1 MSEERPVVSA
11 EIPEFTGNLEQ
22 LETDAGDI
30 AFAGMAVG
38 AAGLLIDAN
47 FNQLEPF
54 YKAPEAEQL
63 FATTAPVAAA
73 GYDLQTELG
82 TVSKA
87 LLDYAAEVRPLV
99 DRLNFLREEAAA
111 FERRV
116 ADDDEWVADGDLI
129 DENTARRNAVN
140 AAWAAFQAA
149 ELACHN
155 KIVALVGGEPL
166 VVNDGSNK
174 GNMYGYRA
182 EDLNAASGLPWGD
195 AVEED
200 NPWYYFHEHAW
211 DFTVGFFV
219 DGVWGTIRGLGTLVG
234 VDGWDAAGQAWTGLG
249 KLLTGIVITGTPL
262 GAAYW
267 LTPADKLPSWLRDS
281 RTAVVE
287 TGKALI
293 AYDEWGKNPSRAAGA
308 VTFNVLTTVFT
319 GGAGGAVA
327 ATGKAGAVAKAISF
341 AGKAGKIVDPMTYI
355 VKGVGSTAVKISDV
369 MASLRGITDGTHIRL
384 GEGTYQIADPPN
396 IADDLPAGLTPEN
409 SVRMTTPEGEVVYLD
424 TKTLVM
430 HNADG
435 TVRESLD
442 TIRHEAT
449 AEQRAGEAAARQE
462 QTPGASGEREFVGAG
477 AGTRVGDAAGVGG
490 RGGDTATVGGRGG
503 DGPGGTG
510 GRTGENAPLGR
521 GGGSGGAGGRGG
533 GLDDLGRTGGDGLGD
548 AGRAGDDAVGDVG
561 RTGDEAVG
569 EGANGT
575 ARPDSDVPARPAGT
589 ERPSFMRDG
598 DNPYGPR
605 GSLTDEQIAEIQVYR
620 ANHEPGYFEKY
631 YKVNGNRLRLDR
643 FDESDFT
650 PPQLTRESP
659 NHPWALVKDAPEPLK
674 PHYLGDSVKQG
685 RGYKTTPEMLRTLD
699 QVALERHLA
708 IKSDTLMQ
716 RLRDVAEAV
725 YKRDGT
731 DAARGLWG
739 ESKGAYKD
747 HHNYMG
753 VAAEKFGESVAEH
766 HYIAAEHPGAVRQ
779 PLDGPKNGNDQFDQV
794 WKDGDRYVVIEA
806 KSSTDTGLG
815 ARNLP
820 SGKRVSQGTREYFLD
835 IIREMQERGKKNP
848 AERKLAADLAEALDD
863 GKLDY
868 VVVKGEKNAGQYAG
882 YRMRQFDIATRSHP

>member
-1 MSEERPVVSA
+1 MSEDRPVVSA

-30 AFAGMAVG
+30 AFDGMAVG

-47 FNQLEPF
+47 FNLLEPF
-54 YKAPEAEQL
+54 YKAPEADQL

-73 GYDLQTELG
+73 GSDLQTELS

-99 DRLNFLREEAAA
+99 DRLNSLREEAAA

-116 ADDDEWVADGDLI
+116 ADDDDWVADGDLI
-129 DENTARRNAVN
+129 DENTGRRNAVN

-174 GNMYGYRA
+174 ENMYGYRA
-182 EDLNAASGLPWGD
+182 EDLDHAGGLPWGD
-195 AVEED
+195 VVEES
-200 NPWYYFHEHAW
+200 NPWYYIHEHAW

-249 KLLTGIVITGTPL
+249 KLLTGIVITAVPVV

-267 LTPADKLPSWLRDS
+267 LAPDDKLPSWLRDS

-327 ATGKAGAVAKAISF
+327 GTGKAGAIAKAISF
-341 AGKAGKIVDPMTYI
+341 AGKAGRIVDPMTYI
-355 VKGVGSTAVKISDV
+355 AKGVGGAAVRISDV
-369 MASLRGITDGTHIRL
+369 MAGLRGITNGTHIRL
-384 GEGTYQIADPPN
+384 GEGTYRIADVPN
-396 IADDLPAGLTPEN
+396 ITDDLPAGLTPEN
-409 SVRMTTPEGEVVYLD
+409 SVRMTTPEGAVVYLD

-442 TIRHEAT
+442 GIRHEGT
-449 AEQRAGEAAARQE
+449 AEQRAGESG
-462 QTPGASGEREFVGAG
+462 TPRAVDERNLVGAG
-477 AGTRVGDAAGVGG
+477 AGTRVGDTAAVGG
-490 RGGDTATVGGRGG
+490 RGGDSAAVGGRGG
-503 DGPGGTG
+503 DNPGGVG
-510 GRTGENAPLGR
+510 GRSGEDPPLGR
-521 GGGSGGAGGRGG
+521 GGSGGSGGG
-533 GLDDLGRTGGDGLGD
+533 GLDDLGRARDDGLDD
-548 AGRAGDDAVGDVG
+548 AGRAGDDPSGD
-561 RTGDEAVG
+561 
-569 EGANGT
+569 GAGAA
-575 ARPDSDVPARPAGT
+575 ARPDGDGPGGRPAA
-589 ERPSFMRDG
+589 ERPSFMREG
-598 DNPYGPR
+598 DDPYGPR
-605 GSLTDEQIAEIQVYR
+605 GSLTDDQIAEIQVYR

-631 YKVNGNRLRLDR
+631 YKINGNRVRLDR

-659 NHPWALVKDAPEPLK
+659 NHPWIRVTDAPEPIK
-674 PHYLGDSVKQG
+674 PHYLGDWEKQG
-685 RGYKTTPEMLRTLD
+685 RGHKTTPDMLRTLD
-699 QVALERHLA
+699 EVALERHLA
-708 IKSDTLMQ
+708 VRSDQLMQ
-716 RLRDVAEAV
+716 SLRDGAEAV
-725 YKRDGT
+725 YRRDLT
-731 DAARGLWG
+731 DEARGLWG

-747 HHNYMG
+747 QHNYMG

-766 HYIAAEHPGAVRQ
+766 HFIAAEHPGAVRQ
-779 PLDGPKNGNDQFDQV
+779 PLSGPKNGNDQFDQV
-794 WKDGDRYVVIEA
+794 WKDGDRYVVVEA
-806 KSSTDTGLG
+806 KSTSTTELG

-835 IIREMQERGKKNP
+835 IIREMQERGRKNP
-848 AERKLAADLAEALDD
+848 SERRLAAELAEALDD

-882 YRMRQFDIATRSHP
+882 YRVRKFDIAMRSNP

>member
-1 MSEERPVVSA
+1 MSEDRPVVSA

-30 AFAGMAVG
+30 AFDGMAVG

-47 FNQLEPF
+47 FHLLQPF
-54 YKAPEAEQL
+54 YKAPEADQL

-73 GYDLQTELG
+73 GHDLQTELS

-99 DRLNFLREEAAA
+99 ARLDALRAEAAA
-111 FERRV
+111 FEQRV
-116 ADDDEWVADGDLI
+116 ADDEDWVADGDLI

-140 AAWAAFQAA
+140 AAWTAFQAA
-149 ELACHN
+149 ERACHN

-166 VVNDGSNK
+166 AVGDGTDKKNT
-174 GNMYGYRA
+174 YGYRA
-182 EDLNAASGLPWGD
+182 EDLDNAGGLPWGD
-195 AVEED
+195 PVEES
-200 NPWYYFHEHAW
+200 NPWYYIHEHAW
-211 DFTVGFFV
+211 DFTVGFVV
-219 DGVWGTIRGLGTLVG
+219 DGVWGTIKGLGTLVG
-234 VDGWDAAGQAWTGLG
+234 FNGWDAAGQAWVGLG
-249 KLLTGIVITGTPL
+249 KLATGVLITGTPL

-319 GGAGGAVA
+319 GGAGGAAA
-327 ATGKAGAVAKAISF
+327 ATGKAGAIAKALSF
-341 AGKAGKIVDPMTYI
+341 AGKAGRIVDPMTYI
-355 VKGVGSTAVKISDV
+355 AKGIGGTAVRIGDV

-384 GEGTYQIADPPN
+384 GEGTYRITDTPN
-396 IADDLPAGLTPEN
+396 IADDLPAGLTPDN
-409 SVRMTTPEGEVVYLD
+409 TVRMTTPEGQIVYLD
-424 TKTLVM
+424 TKTLLM

-442 TIRHEAT
+442 DIRHERT
-449 AEQRAGEAAARQE
+449 AEQRADQQAGESGTSR
-462 QTPGASGEREFVGAG
+462 SDGERELVGAG
-477 AGTRVGDAAGVGG
+477 AGARVGDAAAVGG
-490 RGGDTATVGGRGG
+490 RGGDSTAVGGRGG
-503 DGPGGTG
+503 DNPGGSG
-510 GRTGENAPLGR
+510 SRTGENPPLGR
-521 GGGSGGAGGRGG
+521 GGSGGG
-533 GLDDLGRTGGDGLGD
+533 GLDDLGRSGDDGSRD
-548 AGRAGDDAVGDVG
+548 AGRGGDDAPGD
-561 RTGDEAVG
+561 
-569 EGANGT
+569 GADAT
-575 ARPDSDVPARPAGT
+575 ARPGGNGVDGHSAGG
-589 ERPSFMRDG
+589 RPSFMRDG

-605 GSLTDEQIAEIQVYR
+605 GSLTDDQIAEIQVYR

-631 YKVNGNRLRLDR
+631 YKVNGNRVRLDR
-643 FDESDFT
+643 FDESDYT

-659 NHPWALVKDAPEPLK
+659 SHPWVLVKDGPQPLK
-674 PHYLGDSVKQG
+674 PHYLGDWEKQG
-685 RGYKTTPEMLRTLD
+685 RAYRTTPDMLRTLD
-699 QVALERHLA
+699 DVALERHLA
-708 IKSDTLMQ
+708 IKSDKLMEN
-716 RLRDVAEAV
+716 LRDTAETV
-725 YKRDGT
+725 FKRDGT
-731 DAARGLWG
+731 DEARGLWG

-747 HHNYMG
+747 HHTQMG

-779 PLDGPKNGNDQFDQV
+779 PLDGPRNGNDQFDQV
-794 WKDGDRYVVIEA
+794 WKDGDRYIVVEA
-806 KSSTDTGLG
+806 KSSATTDLG

-835 IIREMQERGKKNP
+835 IIREMQERGRKNP
-848 AERKLAADLAEALDD
+848 AERRLAAELAEALDD

-882 YRMRQFDIATRSHP
+882 YRVREFDIAMRSNP